1 MLIRFQQTTTGSVG
15 VPGPAIP
22 KTLRE
27 FQWKFA
33 TEEACQ
39 KYLAASRWLEG
50 FACPRCG
57 NHRRQCSVLSAPGL
71 THRWNDPGQY
81 EDSAGSLV
89 LGRYLM
95 TRDKRGG
102 LSLLSQRQLS
112 MRRYETVFM
121 MLSKIPCHGQLR
133 P

>member
-71 THRWNDPGQY
+71 THRWNDPAQY

-95 TRDKRGG
+95 TTDKRRG
-102 LSLLSQRQLS
+102 LSSTRAAS
-112 MRRYETVFM
+112 AFDATPRDSVRDAA
-121 MLSKIPCHGQLR
+121 
-133 P
+133 

>member
-71 THRWNDPGQY
+71 THRWNDPAQY

-95 TRDKRGG
+95 TTT
-102 LSLLSQRQLS
+102 SAVVSALLVQRQLS